1 MPEHASFFPYPPA
14 MPLAVLSTWSF
25 GPVAN
30 TPAWDILSRG
40 GTALDA
46 VIAGACAVDN
56 DPTINSV
63 GIGGLPDASGRV
75 SLDGCVM
82 ENPDRA
88 GAVACLRRFANPCAV
103 ARRVMERTI
112 HIMLVGE
119 DADRFA
125 EQQGF
130 VPVGEKG
137 LLTDY
142 ARAEWEQWRSNPRHL
157 DRDKY
162 RGWIPPLNVEE
173 AARSGPQQ
181 SHDTVSVLALD
192 SHNRLAGACSTS
204 GMAFKVPGR
213 VGDSP
218 IIGHGLY
225 VDQEAGAAAATGNG
239 ELIMGTCGSFLAVEL
254 MREGATPIE
263 AVTTVLTRITKRFAL
278 SPDHQVAMIAMAKP
292 PSPGQNWGGWASA
305 SIRPGFRHT
314 ITDSTG
320 TRVEDSHQV
329 LQSPPHTGSGPG

>member
-1 MPEHASFFPYPPA
+1 MTPI
-14 MPLAVLSTWSF
+14 VLSTWSF

-30 TPAWDILSRG
+30 NPAWEIVSRG
-40 GTALDA
+40 GAALDA
-46 VIAGACAVDN
+46 VIAGATAVEN

-88 GAVACLRRFANPCAV
+88 GSVACLRRFANPCAI
-103 ARRVMERTI
+103 ARRVMEKTI
-112 HIMLVGE
+112 HVMLVGE

-125 EQQGF
+125 EREGF
-130 VPVGEKG
+130 APIGEKG

-142 ARAEWEQWRSNPRHL
+142 ARAEWEKWINDPRHV

-173 AARSGPQQ
+173 KARSGPNQ
-181 SHDTVSVLALD
+181 SHDTVCVLGID
-192 SHNRLAGACSTS
+192 STGRLAGACSTS

-225 VDQEAGAAAATGNG
+225 VDQEAGGAAATGNG
-239 ELIMGTCGSFLAVEL
+239 ELVMGTCGSFLAVEL
-254 MREGATPIE
+254 MRRGATPME
-263 AVTTVLTRITKRFAL
+263 AATEALSRITRRFRL
-278 SPDHQVAMIAMAKP
+278 GPDHQVAMIVMARPAKT
-292 PSPGQNWGGWASA
+292 GERWGGWASA
-305 SIRPGFRHT
+305 AIRPGFQHT
-314 ITDSTG
+314 ITDSAG
-320 TRVEDSHQV
+320 TRVEPAQRV
-329 LQSPPHTGSGPG
+329 LMA